1 MSAAADDHKQQQ
13 HRRKQGATNKQK
25 EEEEEGEG
33 HLETIELHERE
44 EVKEADSTAS
54 AATGKAA
61 AGAGAGAQMG
71 NGQSRHSCSTA
82 RAEEEGITK
91 PLTPSSSAPAIVQP
105 SLGGHHPLPRLPLYK
120 LLLAT
125 VVSLGVQ
132 VDWAVQAALLMPYL
146 LIIGVPYKYYT
157 IVCLCGPIS
166 GLVVQPYMGVFSDH
180 CHSRFGRRRPFIFA
194 GVLLIVLGFMLMAN
208 ATYLGSMLPGAKA
221 ERAGAVT
228 AAIIGLWIID
238 MSNNA
243 LAGPC
248 RALVADI
255 APVEQQRLGNA
266 LMAVWSSVGS
276 VIGFLICAIP
286 FSRIN
291 PNLEST
297 LCRLQCADLR
307 VVATICAVLLLFTS
321 ALTIGTT
328 HEVPLTRGHAHAPQG
343 ERSPLG
349 LVRKIFHTL
358 FHMPPALARVCAF
371 QFVSWLS
378 WFHHTL
384 YIAVWVGKV
393 VNQGDGSAAV
403 GSEEYMRYERGIK
416 AASLGLV
423 LFATL
428 TGLVS
433 AALPRVLRRFKTRPT
448 LAISQLLLAMCYGA
462 TFLVPR
468 RQVYFAAA
476 IIACFALPWAV
487 FLVVPWALVAQMAP
501 PDKRGLYMGSLNI
514 FACVPQVIVAL
525 SGPILVRMFGED
537 KATQAALGFGGA
549 FGGCGRAEFGIMS
562 QQYADP

>member
-1 MSAAADDHKQQQ
+1 MSGAAATEDGKQEQQQ
-13 HRRKQGATNKQK
+13 EQRQQQQRR
-25 EEEEEGEG
+25 EEEGG
-33 HLETIELHERE
+33 NFETIELHERD
-44 EVKEADSTAS
+44 EVKESDSAAS
-54 AATGKAA
+54 AAPT
-61 AGAGAGAQMG
+61 MG
-71 NGQSRHSCSTA
+71 NGQSGRRGAAAFRTA
-82 RAEEEGITK
+82 LLRGDGIGK
-91 PLTPSSSAPAIVQP
+91 PLETSASAPAVVVQP
-105 SLGGHHPLPRLPLYK
+105 QHYHHPLPRLPLYK

-180 CHSRFGRRRPFIFA
+180 CRSRFGRRRPFIFA

-208 ATYLGSMLPGAKA
+208 ATYIGSLLSGPKA
-221 ERAGAVT
+221 ERGGAIA
-228 AAIIGLWIID
+228 AAIMGLWIID

-248 RALVADI
+248 RALIADI

-286 FSRIN
+286 FSRAN
-291 PNLEST
+291 PNLESA
-297 LCRLQCADLR
+297 LCRSQCADLR
-307 VVATICAVLLLFTS
+307 VVASICGITLLLTS

-328 HEVPLTRGHAHAPQG
+328 PEVPLTREHAHAPQG
-343 ERSPLG
+343 EHSPLG

-358 FHMPPALARVCAF
+358 LHMPAALSRVCAF
-371 QFVSWLS
+371 QFVSWMS

-393 VNQGDGSAAV
+393 VNQGDGGAPV
-403 GSEEYMRYERGIK
+403 GSDEYVRYERGIK

-448 LAISQLLLAMCYGA
+448 LAVSQLLLAACYGL

-476 IIACFALPWAV
+476 VIALFALPWAV

-525 SGPILVRMFGED
+525 SGPVLVRMFGED
-537 KATQAALGFGGA
+537 QATQAALGLGSKSRA
-549 FGGCGRAEFGIMS
+549 FGRL
-562 QQYADP
+562 